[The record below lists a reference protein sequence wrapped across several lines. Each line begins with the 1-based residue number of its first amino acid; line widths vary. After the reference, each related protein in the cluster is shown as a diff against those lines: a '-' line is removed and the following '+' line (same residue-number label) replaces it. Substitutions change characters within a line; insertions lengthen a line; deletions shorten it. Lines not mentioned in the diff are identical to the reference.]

1 MENKHPLLLWEEVS
15 TTRRNMEYLQKI
27 AKIYEDFKKFFF
39 LQVLDKW
46 IALSFALRNRSPKQ
60 IPHNA
65 ATKYI
70 P

>member
-1 MENKHPLLLWEEVS
+1 MGRSLYYEKEHGIFAKNCKDLWG
-15 TTRRNMEYLQKI
+15 
-27 AKIYEDFKKFFF
+27 FKKIFF

-46 IALSFALRNRSPKQ
+46 IALSFALRNRSPEQ

>member
-1 MENKHPLLLWEEVS
+1 MKNKHPLLLWEEVS
-15 TTRRNMEYLQKI
+15 TTRRNMEYLQKNC
-27 AKIYEDFKKFFF
+27 ED
-39 LQVLDKW
+39 L
-46 IALSFALRNRSPKQ
+46 LRNRSPKQ